1 MQAGAKQLMDI
12 KTLHDADIIGIST
25 AKSAFD
31 TLATAFGQ
39 HIESWQHDVVDR
51 LGHSEWTG
59 TAAGHANTR
68 ISNLG
73 TELQAAKQELGLV
86 SRALQDAYDGFAA
99 AQAHLISALDD
110 AKKQKLTVA
119 DDGGITW
126 DKDPNSPNFAGNDA
140 ENQAKQIQS
149 RITAA
154 LNEADHADQAINTRL
169 AHLATNASNGT
180 GLDSATAKADQAA
193 TDALSQVPAAG
204 TDPNSVKAW
213 WNGLTDE
220 QQHRM
225 ILNHPDQIGN
235 LDGIPAAARND
246 ANRTNLKNLIQD
258 RNRQLND
265 LGPEP
270 KQYLGYVKGEPVTNP
285 EYEKWKAKHD
295 ALKKQLEGFQSIQD
309 RLDGKVDDGAG
320 GPGSNPPL
328 LLLGI
333 GDQGQGRAIVSWG
346 DPDKARNVSSLVPGL
361 NSNLAGVGGGDAAT
375 AKGIYDA
382 AVQSARYNNEPPS
395 VASVFWLGYDA
406 PQLDGPS
413 VLMQDRANE
422 GGAAYQKFLTGLRA
436 THEGAPA
443 HMTAQGHSYG
453 SLVVG
458 KATQQPG
465 GLPVDDIVLVGSPGV
480 GVDKASQLGIG
491 ADHVYV
497 GTAKNDPVADAPA
510 PGMLVPGWA
519 AYEAIAH
526 PDGAWHGT
534 DPASQSFGGQRFSV
548 ADGTMTDSHDNYFG
562 KHGKGGDSLSNIG
575 KIVSGH
581 GSTITREDPR

>member
-1 MQAGAKQLMDI
+1 MDI
-12 KTLHDADIIGIST
+12 KTLHDADVIGITT
-25 AKSAFD
+25 AKTAFD

-39 HIESWQHDVVDR
+39 HVENWQHEVIDR
-51 LGHSEWTG
+51 LSHSEWTG

-68 ISNLG
+68 IQTLHN
-73 TELQAAKQELGLV
+73 ELQAAQQEIGLV

-110 AKKQKLTVA
+110 AKTHKLTVA

-140 ENQAKQIQS
+140 DSQVQQIQA

-154 LNEADHADQAINTRL
+154 LNEADHADQTINARL

-180 GLDSATAKADQAA
+180 GLDSATAKAD
-193 TDALSQVPAAG
+193 TDAANALQQAPAAG

-213 WNGLTDE
+213 WNSLTDA
-220 QQHRM
+220 QQQRM

-235 LDGIPAAARND
+235 LDGIPAAVRNK
-246 ANRTNLKNLIQD
+246 ANQTNLKNLIQ
-258 RNRQLND
+258 NYNLQLTN

-270 KQYLGYVKGEPVTNP
+270 KKMLSVAETNGGPVENP
-285 EYEKWKAKHD
+285 DYTEWKRKRD
-295 ALKKQLEGFQSIQD
+295 ALQEKLDGFQNIQK
-309 RLDGKVDDGAG
+309 RLDGKLDDGLG

-333 GDQGQGRAIVSWG
+333 GDQGQGRAIISWG
-346 DPDKARNVSSLVPGL
+346 DPDKAKNVSSLVPGL
-361 NSNLAGVGGGDAAT
+361 NSTLAGVGGGDAKT
-375 AKGIYDA
+375 AKRIYDS
-382 AVQSARYNNEPPS
+382 AVKSANDNLEPAPS
-395 VASVFWLGYDA
+395 IASVFWLGYDA

-413 VLMQDRANE
+413 VLMKDRAVE
-422 GGAAYQKFLTGLRA
+422 GGAAYNQFLAGLRA

-443 HMTAQGHSYG
+443 HVTAQGHSYG

-458 KATQQPG
+458 QATQHPG
-465 GLPVDDIVLVGSPGV
+465 GLAADDIILVGSPGV
-480 GVDKASQLGIG
+480 GVDKASQLGVG

-497 GTAKNDPVADAPA
+497 GTAKNDPVAAAPA
-510 PGMLVPGWA
+510 PGMFVPGWA
-519 AYEAIAH
+519 AYEAITN
-526 PDGAWHGT
+526 PDGLWHGT
-534 DPASQSFGGQRFSV
+534 DPASQGFGAQRFSV
-548 ADGTMTDSHDNYFG
+548 ADGTITDSHDNYFG
-562 KHGKGGDSLSNIG
+562 KDHKGGDSLPNIG

-581 GSTITREDPR
+581 GNTITREDPR

>member
-1 MQAGAKQLMDI
+1 MDI
-12 KTLHDADIIGIST
+12 KTLHDADIIGITT
-25 AKSAFD
+25 AKNAFD

-39 HIESWQHDVVDR
+39 HVENWQTEVVTR
-51 LGHSEWTG
+51 LNNSQWTG
-59 TAAGHANTR
+59 TAADHANTR
-68 ISNLG
+68 MQNLEN
-73 TELQAAKQELGLV
+73 ELKAAKQEIGLV

-99 AQAHLISALDD
+99 AQSHLISALND
-110 AKKQKLTVA
+110 AKTHKLTVA

-140 ENQAKQIQS
+140 DSQAQQIHA

-154 LNEADHADQAINTRL
+154 LDEADHADQTINARL

-180 GLDSATAKADQAA
+180 GLDSATAKTD
-193 TDALSQVPAAG
+193 TDAANALQQAPAAG

-213 WNGLTDE
+213 WNSLTDD

-258 RNRQLND
+258 RQRQLAD

-295 ALKKQLEGFQSIQD
+295 ALKEKLDGFQSIQD
-309 RLDGKVDDGAG
+309 RLDGKKDEGAG
-320 GPGSNPPL
+320 GPNSDPPL

-361 NSNLAGVGGGDAAT
+361 NSTMAGVGGGDAMT
-375 AKGIYDA
+375 AKRIYDS
-382 AVQSARYNNEPPS
+382 AVSSAGKNETPS

-406 PQLDGPS
+406 PQLDGDS
-413 VLMQDRANE
+413 VTAKDRAVA
-422 GGAAYQKFLTGLRA
+422 GGADYNKFLAGLRA

-458 KATQQPG
+458 QATQHPG
-465 GLPVDDIVLVGSPGV
+465 GLAADDIILVGSPGV
-480 GVDKASQLGIG
+480 GVDKASQLGVG

-497 GTAKNDPVADAPA
+497 GAAKNDPVANAPS
-510 PGMLVPGWA
+510 PGMIGGWGA
-519 AYEAIAH
+519 FIYEEMNH
-526 PDGAWHGT
+526 TGKQSWFGA
-534 DPASQSFGGQRFSV
+534 DPASGDFGGQRFSV
-548 ADGTMTDSHDNYFG
+548 ADGTITDSHDNYFG
-562 KHGKGGDSLSNIG
+562 KHGAGGDSLPNIG

-581 GSTITREDPR
+581 GNAITRQDPR

>member
-1 MQAGAKQLMDI
+1 MDI

-25 AKSAFD
+25 AKTAFD

-39 HIESWQHDVVDR
+39 HIENWQHEVVDR

-68 ISNLG
+68 ITDLG

-99 AQAHLISALDD
+99 AQANLVSALDD
-110 AKKQKLTVA
+110 AKTHKLTVA

-140 ENQAKQIQS
+140 ENQAKQIQA

-154 LNEADHADQAINTRL
+154 LNEADHADQTINARL

-180 GLDSATAKADQAA
+180 GLDSATAKTD
-193 TDALSQVPAAG
+193 TDAANALLQAPAAG

-213 WNGLTDE
+213 WNSLTDD

-225 ILNHPDQIGN
+225 ILNHPEQIGN
-235 LDGIPAAARND
+235 LDGIPAAARSE
-246 ANRTNLKNLIQD
+246 ANKTNLKNLIQD
-258 RNRQLND
+258 RQRQLAD

-270 KQYLGYVKGEPVTNP
+270 KQYLGYVKGEPVINP
-285 EYEKWKAKHD
+285 EYEKWKAKRD
-295 ALKKQLEGFQSIQD
+295 ALQEKLDGFQSIQN
-309 RLDGKVDDGAG
+309 RLDGKLDGGMG

-346 DPDKARNVSSLVPGL
+346 DPDKAKNISSLVPGL
-361 NSNLAGVGGGDAAT
+361 NSTMAGVGGGDAKT
-375 AKGIYDA
+375 AKRIYDSA
-382 AVQSARYNNEPPS
+382 ENSARANGDVPPS

-413 VLMQDRANE
+413 VLTKDRAVE
-422 GGAAYQKFLTGLRA
+422 GGEAYNKFLAGLRA

-458 KATQQPG
+458 QATQHPG
-465 GLPVDDIVLVGSPGV
+465 GLAADDIVLVGSPGV
-480 GVDKASQLGIG
+480 GVDKASQLGVG

-497 GTAKNDPVADAPA
+497 GTAKNDPVANAPS
-510 PGMLVPGWA
+510 PGMLGGLGA
-519 AYEAIAH
+519 AIYETFAH
-526 PDGAWHGT
+526 PDASWHGT
-534 DPASQSFGGQRFSV
+534 DPASQTFGGQRFSV
-548 ADGTMTDSHDNYFG
+548 ADGTVTDSHDNYFG
-562 KHGKGGDSLSNIG
+562 KDDKGGDSLANIG

-581 GSTITREDPR
+581 GNTITREDPR

>member
-1 MQAGAKQLMDI
+1 MAP
-12 KTLHDADIIGIST
+12 
-25 AKSAFD
+25 
-31 TLATAFGQ
+31 
-39 HIESWQHDVVDR
+39 
-51 LGHSEWTG
+51 
-59 TAAGHANTR
+59 
-68 ISNLG
+68 
-73 TELQAAKQELGLV
+73 
-86 SRALQDAYDGFAA
+86 
-99 AQAHLISALDD
+99 
-110 AKKQKLTVA
+110 
-119 DDGGITW
+119 DGGITW
-126 DKDPNSPNFAGNDA
+126 DNDPKSPTFAGHGA
-140 ENQAKQIQS
+140 PEKAKQIQD

-154 LNEADHADQAINTRL
+154 LNEADHADQTINARL
-169 AHLATNASNGT
+169 GHLATNAINGT
-180 GLDSATAKADQAA
+180 GLDSATAKAD
-193 TDALSQVPAAG
+193 TDAANALQQIPAAG

-213 WNGLTDE
+213 WNGLTDD
-220 QQHRM
+220 QQQRM

-235 LDGIPAAARND
+235 LDGIPAAVRD
-246 ANRTNLKNLIQD
+246 KANQTNLKNLIQD
-258 RNRQLND
+258 RNNQLKN
-265 LGPEP
+265 LGPAP
-270 KQYLGYVKGEPVTNP
+270 KQYLDPAETNGGPVENP
-285 EYEKWKAKHD
+285 DYMEWKRKRD
-295 ALKKQLEGFQSIQD
+295 TLKEQLASFQSIQD
-309 RLDGKVDDGAG
+309 RLDGKFDDGAG
-320 GPGSNPPL
+320 GPHYDPPL

-361 NSNLAGVGGGDAAT
+361 NSNMAGVGGGDAMT
-375 AKGIYDA
+375 AKRIYDS
-382 AVQSARYNNEPPS
+382 AVSSAQINHDTPS

-413 VLMQDRANE
+413 VLMQDRAAE
-422 GGAAYQKFLTGLRA
+422 GGAAYNKFLTGLRA

-510 PGMLVPGWA
+510 PGMLIPGWA
-519 AYEAIAH
+519 AVEAVTN
-526 PDGAWHGT
+526 PDGSWHGT

-562 KHGKGGDSLSNIG
+562 KHGKGGDSLPNIG

-581 GSTITREDPR
+581 GNTITREDPR

>member
-1 MQAGAKQLMDI
+1 MDI
-12 KTLHDADIIGIST
+12 KTLHDADIIGITT
-25 AKSAFD
+25 AKNAFD

-39 HIESWQHDVVDR
+39 HVENWQTQVVNR
-51 LGHSEWTG
+51 LHNSQWTG
-59 TAAGHANTR
+59 TAADHANTR
-68 ISNLG
+68 MQNLEN
-73 TELQAAKQELGLV
+73 ELKAAQQEIGLV
-86 SRALQDAYDGFAA
+86 SRALQDAYAGFAA
-99 AQAHLISALDD
+99 AQSHLISALDD
-110 AKKQKLTVA
+110 AKTHKLTVA

-140 ENQAKQIQS
+140 DSQVQQIQA

-154 LNEADHADQAINTRL
+154 LNEADHADQTINARL

-180 GLDSATAKADQAA
+180 GLDSATAKTD
-193 TDALSQVPAAG
+193 TDAANALLQAPAAG

-213 WNGLTDE
+213 WNSLTDD

-258 RNRQLND
+258 RQRQLAD

-270 KQYLGYVKGEPVTNP
+270 KQYLGYVKGEPVINP

-295 ALKKQLEGFQSIQD
+295 ALKEKLDGFQSIQD
-309 RLDGKVDDGAG
+309 RLDGKKDEGAG
-320 GPGSNPPL
+320 GPNSDPPL

-361 NSNLAGVGGGDAAT
+361 NSTMAGVGGGDAMT
-375 AKGIYDA
+375 AKRIYDS
-382 AVQSARYNNEPPS
+382 AVSSAGKNETPS

-406 PQLDGPS
+406 PQLDGDS
-413 VLMQDRANE
+413 VAAKDRAVA
-422 GGAAYQKFLTGLRA
+422 GGADYNKFLAGLRA

-458 KATQQPG
+458 QATQHPG
-465 GLPVDDIVLVGSPGV
+465 GLAADDIILVGSPGV
-480 GVDKASQLGIG
+480 GVDKASQLGVG

-497 GTAKNDPVADAPA
+497 GAAKNDPVANAPS
-510 PGMLVPGWA
+510 PGMIGGWGA
-519 AYEAIAH
+519 FIYEEMNH
-526 PDGAWHGT
+526 TGKQSWFGA
-534 DPASQSFGGQRFSV
+534 DPASGDFGGQRFSV
-548 ADGTMTDSHDNYFG
+548 ADGTITDSHDNYFG
-562 KHGKGGDSLSNIG
+562 KHGAGGDSLPNIG

-581 GSTITREDPR
+581 GNAITRQDPR

>member
-1 MQAGAKQLMDI
+1 MDI

-25 AKSAFD
+25 AKNAFD

-39 HIESWQHDVVDR
+39 HVENWQHDVVDR

-68 ISNLG
+68 ITNLG
-73 TELQAAKQELGLV
+73 TELQSAKQELGLV

-110 AKKQKLTVA
+110 AKAAGLTVGP
-119 DDGGITW
+119 DGGITW
-126 DKDPNSPNFAGNDA
+126 DNDPKSPTFAGHGA
-140 ENQAKQIQS
+140 PEKAKQIQD

-154 LNEADHADQAINTRL
+154 LNEADHADQTINARL
-169 AHLATNASNGT
+169 GHLATNASNGT
-180 GLDSATAKADQAA
+180 GLDSATAKAD
-193 TDALSQVPAAG
+193 TDAAKALQQIPAAG

-213 WNGLTDE
+213 WNGLTDD
-220 QQHRM
+220 QQQRM

-235 LDGIPAAARND
+235 LDGIPAAVRD
-246 ANRTNLKNLIQD
+246 KANQTNLKNLIQD
-258 RNRQLND
+258 RNNQLKN
-265 LGPEP
+265 LGPAP
-270 KQYLGYVKGEPVTNP
+270 KQYLDPAETNGGPVENP
-285 EYEKWKAKHD
+285 DYTEWKRKRD
-295 ALKKQLEGFQSIQD
+295 TLKEQLAGFQSIQD
-309 RLDGKVDDGAG
+309 RLDGKFDDGAG
-320 GPGSNPPL
+320 GPHYDPPL

-361 NSNLAGVGGGDAAT
+361 NSNMAGVGGGDART
-375 AKGIYDA
+375 AKRIYDS
-382 AVQSARYNNEPPS
+382 AVSSAQINHDTPS

-413 VLMQDRANE
+413 VLMKDRAVE
-422 GGAAYQKFLTGLRA
+422 GGAAYNQFLAGLRA

-443 HMTAQGHSYG
+443 HVTAQGHSYG

-458 KATQQPG
+458 QATQHPG
-465 GLPVDDIVLVGSPGV
+465 GLAADDIILVGSPGV
-480 GVDKASQLGIG
+480 GVDKASQLGVG

-497 GTAKNDPVADAPA
+497 GTAKYDPVANAPSPA
-510 PGMLVPGWA
+510 MLGGLGA
-519 AYEAIAH
+519 AIYETFAH
-526 PDGAWHGT
+526 PDASWHGT
-534 DPASQSFGGQRFSV
+534 DPASQTFGAQRFSV
-548 ADGTMTDSHDNYFG
+548 ADGTVTDSHDNYFG
-562 KHGKGGDSLSNIG
+562 KENKGGDSLPNIG

-581 GSTITREDPR
+581 GNTITREDPR